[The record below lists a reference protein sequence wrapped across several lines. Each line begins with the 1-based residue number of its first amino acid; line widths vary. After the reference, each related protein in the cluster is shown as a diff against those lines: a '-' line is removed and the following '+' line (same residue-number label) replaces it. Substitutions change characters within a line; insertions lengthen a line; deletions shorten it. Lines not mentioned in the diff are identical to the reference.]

1 MKQPDK
7 RETVKTPAKPVA
19 EEKKI
24 EPGMNNPARQPE
36 PGPAVGPVDGPT
48 VHGEAAQRFVNKNAA
63 HSERVLQGKV
73 VTPPVRKERYEHPE
87 RKA

>member
-1 MKQPDK
+1 MSDDPVKPAEPPMDKPALQPLVGK
-7 RETVKTPAKPVA
+7 PAV
-19 EEKKI
+19 
-24 EPGMNNPARQPE
+24 NPE
-36 PGPAVGPVDGPT
+36 PGPAIGPT

-73 VTPPVRKERYEHPE
+73 VTPLVRKERYEHPE